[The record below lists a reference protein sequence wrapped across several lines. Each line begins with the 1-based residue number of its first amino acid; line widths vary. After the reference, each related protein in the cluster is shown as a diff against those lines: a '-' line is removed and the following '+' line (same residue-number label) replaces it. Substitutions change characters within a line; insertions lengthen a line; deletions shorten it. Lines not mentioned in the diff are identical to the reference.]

1 MPFRTLIF
9 DLDGTL
15 VDTARD
21 VHFCINQARA
31 QMGLPPISLE
41 QAQQSIGPG
50 PNKFV
55 EIVLPP
61 EKRDR
66 LDDFIRIFRGFYLGH
81 LSDHSRP
88 FPGVEGVLTELQRQ
102 GFVLVVATNK
112 PRRYTEKLLRD
123 VGLWSCFSYIL
134 TPDDVANRKPEPDIV
149 FKALEVTQT
158 QPGEALFVG
167 DTDNDILA
175 GQAAGVPTCGVTY
188 GYGSR
193 ELLRQLNPDF
203 LIDRPEELLDI
214 VSIRGTAPEKVRAVF
229 NEAP

>member
-15 VDTARD
+15 VDTVQD

-31 QMGLPPISLE
+31 QMGLPPLTLK
-41 QAQQSIGPG
+41 QARESIGPG

-61 EKRDR
+61 EKQDK
-66 LDDFIRIFRGFYLGH
+66 LDDFIRIFRGFYIDH

-88 FPGVEGVLTELQRQ
+88 FPGVEQVLTELQKR
-102 GFVLVVATNK
+102 GFILVVATNK

-123 VGLWSCFSYIL
+123 MGLWSYFPTIF
-134 TPDDVANRKPEPDIV
+134 TPEDVSNRKPEPDIV
-149 FKALEVTQT
+149 FKALDVTRT
-158 QPGEALFVG
+158 QPEEALFVG

-175 GQAAGVPTCGVTY
+175 GQAAGVRTCGVTY

-193 ELLRQLNPDF
+193 EMLRQLNPDF

-214 VSIRGTAPEKVRAVF
+214 VGVPVAAPEKLRAAF
-229 NEAP
+229 NETP